1 MIHGKRNRQYKRLK
15 ALGLST
21 VLVTGVMSGYAL
33 TTQAADANDIT
44 TVVGTSDTVEA
55 VELDTNQPPAGGGRG
70 GFGGRGGHDHDQTL
84 SEDAYDPTD
93 LVTIDP
99 EADVTTDADTTTDTE
114 ADADATETPEI
125 LSEDQVYYDGQ
136 YAGDSVRADR
146 WGNMQVVVVVEEG
159 EVTDILIAD
168 YPRSTTLSDVISR
181 NAMPTLISEA
191 IEAQDADINMV
202 SGATDTSR
210 AFIESLD
217 SALED
222 ALIVQATE
230 SSAQ

>member
-1 MIHGKRNRQYKRLK
+1 MIHGKHNRQYNRMKR
-15 ALGLST
+15 LGLST
-21 VLVTGVMSGYAL
+21 VLVSSVIGGYAL
-33 TTQAADANDIT
+33 TSHASEAEDATN
-44 TVVGTSDTVEA
+44 VVSTSDTVEV
-55 VELDTNQPPAGGGRG
+55 VEEDFNQPPARGGRG
-70 GFGGRGGHDHDQTL
+70 DFGGRGGHDHDQTL
-84 SEDAYDPTD
+84 SEDAYDPSE
-93 LVTIDP
+93 LVTVEP
-99 EADVTTDADTTTDTE
+99 ETDT
-114 ADADATETPEI
+114 DATETPAPEI